1 MDFKLTEEQRMIR
14 DTAREFAEK
23 ELGPIAAKIDEE
35 AIFPEEVV
43 KKMADIGLM
52 GIYIPEEY
60 GGADSDML
68 SYCLAVEEISKIC
81 GSTGVTLSAH
91 TSLACDPVFRFGN
104 EEQKKKYLTPLAS
117 GEWLGC
123 LALTEPGAG
132 SDVSSQITT
141 AEKKGGEYILNGSK
155 IFITNGGYADMAV
168 VTAKTD
174 KEAGGRGMS
183 AFIVEKNYPGYQIG
197 KVEHKLGI
205 RASSTVE
212 LVFEDCRVPA
222 ENLLGSEGMGFKVAM
237 ETLNGGRIG
246 IASQA
251 LGIASAAVDASVIF
265 AKERIQF
272 GKPIARLQA
281 IQFMLADMQVK
292 LSNARYQTYHA
303 AALKDAGES
312 YILESAMAKLYAS
325 EVSTWITHK
334 AIQIHGG
341 YGFTTDYPLERYYR
355 DARITEIYEGT
366 SEIQRHI
373 IANIMLK

>member
-1 MDFKLTEEQRMIR
+1 
-14 DTAREFAEK
+14 
-23 ELGPIAAKIDEE
+23 
-35 AIFPEEVV
+35 
-43 KKMADIGLM
+43 
-52 GIYIPEEY
+52 
-60 GGADSDML
+60 
-68 SYCLAVEEISKIC
+68 
-81 GSTGVTLSAH
+81 
-91 TSLACDPVFRFGN
+91 
-104 EEQKKKYLTPLAS
+104 
-117 GEWLGC
+117 
-123 LALTEPGAG
+123 
-132 SDVSSQITT
+132 VSSQITT
-141 AEKKGGEYILNGSK
+141 AERKGDNYILNGSK
-155 IFITNGGYADMAV
+155 IFITNGGYADLAI

-183 AFIVEKNYPGYQIG
+183 SFIVEKDYPGYQVG

-212 LVFEDCRVPA
+212 LVFEDCPVPA
-222 ENLLGSEGMGFKVAM
+222 ENLLGKEGMGFKVAM

-246 IASQA
+246 IAAQA
-251 LGIASAAVDASVIF
+251 LGIAGAAVDASVNF

-303 AALKDAGES
+303 AALKDAGEN

-325 EVSTWITHK
+325 EASSWITHK

>member
-1 MDFKLTEEQRMIR
+1 MDFNLTEEQTMIR

-23 ELGPIAAKIDEE
+23 ELGPIAAQIDEE
-35 AIFPEEVV
+35 ARFPEEVV
-43 KKMADIGLM
+43 KLMGELGLM

-60 GGADSDML
+60 GGADADMV

-81 GSTGVTLSAH
+81 ASTGVTLSAH
-91 TSLACDPVFRFGN
+91 TSLGCDPILRFGS
-104 EEQKKKYLTPLAS
+104 EELKKKYLVPMAS
-117 GEWLGC
+117 GEKIGC

-141 AEKKGGEYILNGSK
+141 AEKKGDEYIVNGSK
-155 IFITNGGYADMAV
+155 IFITNGGYADIAI

-183 AFIVEKNYPGYQIG
+183 AFVVERDYPGYKVA

-212 LVFEDCRVPA
+212 LVFEDMRVPA
-222 ENLLGSEGMGFKVAM
+222 ENILGKEGMGFKVAM
-237 ETLNGGRIG
+237 ETLNGGRVG

-251 LGIASAAVDASVIF
+251 LGIAGAALQASINF

-292 LSNARYQTYHA
+292 YSNARYQTYMA
-303 AALKDAGES
+303 AAKKDAGES
-312 YILESAMAKLYAS
+312 YVMESAMAKLYAS
-325 EVSTWITHK
+325 EASTWITHK
-334 AIQIHGG
+334 ALQIHGG
-341 YGFTTDYPLERYYR
+341 YGYTTDYPLERYYR

-373 IANIMLK
+373 IGNMLLK